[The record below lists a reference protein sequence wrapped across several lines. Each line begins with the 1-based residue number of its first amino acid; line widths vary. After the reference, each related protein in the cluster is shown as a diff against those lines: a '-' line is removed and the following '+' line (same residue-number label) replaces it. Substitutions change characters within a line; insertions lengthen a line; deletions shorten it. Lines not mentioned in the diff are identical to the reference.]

1 MGISTGIS
9 TGVEALTPPK
19 SQIESAAAEPAPI
32 LAEPNAASPAPT
44 LQAYFKVMSAQ
55 MGPMKWW
62 RAKNSFEVIV
72 GAILV
77 QNTAWKNV
85 KLALINLH
93 SEKLLTPRAIAK
105 VSTARLQRLI
115 RSSGYF
121 RQKAKKLKV
130 FVKFLDEN
138 YRGSLKR
145 MFAAPTDKLREQLLA
160 VHGIGPE
167 TADSILLYAGG
178 HAVFVVDAYTKRLL
192 ARHGLMR
199 EDAKYDEVQA
209 FFERHLPRDAKL
221 FNEYHALIVNVG
233 KNWCRKREALCAEC
247 PLEKFLPEVAA
258 EARGL
263 VTIGNALESAR

>member
-1 MGISTGIS
+1 MGISTG
-9 TGVEALTPPK
+9 VAALTPPK
-19 SQIESAAAEPAPI
+19 SQIESAAAEPASIPT
-32 LAEPNAASPAPT
+32 EPHAAPYEPT
-44 LQAYFKVMSAQ
+44 LQDYFKAMSAQ

-85 KLALINLH
+85 KLALANLH
-93 SEKLLTPRAIAK
+93 RENLMTPRAIAN

-130 FVKFLDEN
+130 FVKFLDER
-138 YRGSLKR
+138 YRSSLKR

-178 HAVFVVDAYTKRLL
+178 HPVFVVDAYTKRLL
-192 ARHGLMR
+192 SRHGLMH
-199 EDAKYDEVQA
+199 EHATYDEVQA
-209 FFERHLPRDAKL
+209 FFERVLPRDAKL
-221 FNEYHALIVNVG
+221 FNEFHALIVNVG

-247 PLEKFLPEVAA
+247 PLERFLPEVAA
-258 EARGL
+258 ETRGL
-263 VTIGNALESAR
+263 VAINDASEYER